1 MTFGAH
7 GAMIANRYRL
17 EALLGRGGYGEVWR
31 ALDTH
36 RSHLVAL
43 KLILNRNRSATWREA
58 SLLTALK
65 DEHILEVNNADVAV
79 DLPYLDTALAAC
91 SLDAKSMPLG
101 VEPGLAVDWMRRA
114 LRGLALCHRRGL
126 LHRDI
131 KPRNIFLSASGDAK
145 LGDFGIAQVMDS
157 AETADPE
164 GDWHIRAP
172 ELFQGG
178 RASVASDIYSSGV
191 TLYALIAGRLPYEG
205 IDLMP
210 DLVAAVSASRYEPIR
225 DAAPHVSQELADRIR
240 KAMSLDPRQRFATAS
255 EFDNALSLRTRA
267 RRFTPIAPHESH
279 ERCWMTDGAGGSLHV
294 CVRDSSLT
302 GGRAVEVRHVSSGNR
317 VKEHCGEVKARDLP
331 KRLRKLFNALR

>member
-1 MTFGAH
+1 MTLGVP

-31 ALDTH
+31 AFDTH

-43 KLILNRNRSATWREA
+43 KLILHRNRTATWHEA

-79 DLPYLDTALAAC
+79 DLPYLDTALAHC

-101 VEPGLAVDWMRRA
+101 VEPGLAVDWMRRS

-126 LHRDI
+126 LHRDV
-131 KPRNIFLSASGDAK
+131 KPHNIFLSASGDAK
-145 LGDFGIAQVMDS
+145 LGDFGIAQMMD
-157 AETADPE
+157 AAGTADPE
-164 GDWHIRAP
+164 GDWQIRAP
-172 ELFQGG
+172 ELFQGV

-191 TLYALIAGRLPYEG
+191 TLYALIAGRLPFDG
-205 IDLMP
+205 INLMSDLE
-210 DLVAAVSASRYEPIR
+210 AAVSAGRYEPIR

-240 KAMSLDPRQRFATAS
+240 KAMSLDPAQRFATAS

-267 RRFTPIAPHESH
+267 RRFTPIALIP
-279 ERCWMTDGAGGSLHV
+279 L
-294 CVRDSSLT
+294 
-302 GGRAVEVRHVSSGNR
+302 RA
-317 VKEHCGEVKARDLP
+317 
-331 KRLRKLFNALR
+331 